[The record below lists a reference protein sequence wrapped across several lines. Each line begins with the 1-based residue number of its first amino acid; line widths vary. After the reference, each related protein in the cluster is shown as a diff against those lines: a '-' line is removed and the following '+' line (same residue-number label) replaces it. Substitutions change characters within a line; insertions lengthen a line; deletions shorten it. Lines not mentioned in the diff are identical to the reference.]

1 MNVGRAAVP
10 WRWTDVLLAPVEL
23 LAVVWSI
30 PLVILAIG
38 VPIALAITLARWL
51 ILLGLAQL

>member
-1 MNVGRAAVP
+1 MNVSRAAVP

-23 LAVVWSI
+23 LAVAWTV

-38 VPIALAITLARWL
+38 LPIALAITLVGWIIR
-51 ILLGLAQL
+51 LGLAQL

>member
-1 MNVGRAAVP
+1 MNVSRAAVP

-38 VPIALAITLARWL
+38 VPIALAITLVRWL